1 MNDFGII
8 LVLCTLLALAVMSWF
23 EFIQWLSMVLLG

>member
-8 LVLCTLLALAVMSWF
+8 LVLCTLLALAVVSWF
-23 EFIQWLSMVLLG
+23 EFIEWLAIIIL

>member
-8 LVLCTLLALAVMSWF
+8 LVLCTLLALAVVSWLK
-23 EFIQWLSMVLLG
+23 FIEWLFNIVF

>member
-8 LVLCTLLALAVMSWF
+8 LVLCTLLALAVVSWL
-23 EFIQWLSMVLLG
+23 EFIKWLFNILF

>member
-1 MNDFGII
+1 MSDFGVI
-8 LVLCTLLALAVMSWF
+8 LIVSTLLALAVLSWF

>member
-1 MNDFGII
+1 MSDFGI
-8 LVLCTLLALAVMSWF
+8 VLIVAMLLALAVVSWF